1 MHAQLRD
8 GDREPMGTSQPKG
21 KPQQALA
28 IRTIEARHTDRT
40 GSGSLEY
47 AQWALSLKITDLSYH
62 KVLSSRGDSMDK
74 SGDNGVT
81 QSGEDIKPSVLSPW
95 REHIQ
100 GTSSRAL
107 GAERLIDGSGLPLDQ
122 LCGLEQDKPCG
133 YWGAAQ
139 FSAVNLLQPSHNF
152 RGADPRAG

>member
-1 MHAQLRD
+1 
-8 GDREPMGTSQPKG
+8 MGTENLQGPISPKDR
-21 KPQQALA
+21 PQQALA

-40 GSGSLEY
+40 GSGSLEN
-47 AQWALSLKITDLSYH
+47 APWALSLEITDLSYH
-62 KVLSSRGDSMDK
+62 RVLSSRGDSMDK

-107 GAERLIDGSGLPLDQ
+107 GVERLIDGSGLPLDQ

-133 YWGAAQ
+133 YWGATQ